1 MYTAGPEAPVAG
13 DQSHHG
19 IPAVALASPTR
30 DGGSSLRS
38 RGRETEARCTRTA
51 KPSLDSGVP
60 TASPPPV
67 HPSAAFAVTLWTGLE
82 GSDRLAAWRANVG
95 EPVAL
100 DLAPPPRHTAVAE
113 LVVLSWN
120 VWIGRGR
127 LEEVVRRLRA
137 DTDAPL
143 VVLAQEVYRS
153 DMTVPARP
161 AGRAARRAAGS
172 FPIRARPRADIVE
185 AAHALGLNL
194 RYAPAMRNGADRSD
208 RGNAILSYLPLS
220 HAWAFELP
228 LVLERRV
235 PLAATLLL
243 PGGPVHLVSAHL
255 DPRGP
260 PGAAW
265 LGVTGRARQ
274 AAHLVAQLGGDLVIL
289 GADLN
294 LGRGRRERAWRLL
307 HEAQFS
313 AGIPPATP
321 EWRHT
326 FHALRALPRLVLD
339 YVLLRDRLERVAS
352 ARVERLDE
360 HPLDRG
366 ATVFGSDHH
375 PLLAHVAL
383 HPPGGTGL

>member
-1 MYTAGPEAPVAG
+1 V
-13 DQSHHG
+13 
-19 IPAVALASPTR
+19 
-30 DGGSSLRS
+30 
-38 RGRETEARCTRTA
+38 
-51 KPSLDSGVP
+51 
-60 TASPPPV
+60 
-67 HPSAAFAVTLWTGLE
+67 
-82 GSDRLAAWRANVG
+82 AWRANVG
-95 EPVAL
+95 EPVTL
-100 DLAPPPRHTAVAE
+100 DLAPPLHHTAVTE

-127 LEEVVRRLRA
+127 LEEVVRRLRG

-153 DMTVPARP
+153 DTTVPVRP

-172 FPIRARPRADIVE
+172 FPIRARARADIVE
-185 AAHALGLNL
+185 TAHALELNL
-194 RYAPAMRNGADRSD
+194 RYAPAMRNGAERSD
-208 RGNAILSYLPLS
+208 RGNAILSDLPLS

-243 PGGPVHLVSAHL
+243 AGGPVHLVSAHL

-265 LGVTGRARQ
+265 LGVAGRARQ

-307 HEAQFS
+307 HEAAFT
-313 AGIPPATP
+313 AGIPAAIP

-339 YVLLRDRLERVAS
+339 YVLLRDQLKRVAS

-375 PLLAHVAL
+375 PLLARVAL
-383 HPPGGTGL
+383 NPPGETPP

>member
-1 MYTAGPEAPVAG
+1 M
-13 DQSHHG
+13 
-19 IPAVALASPTR
+19 
-30 DGGSSLRS
+30 
-38 RGRETEARCTRTA
+38 
-51 KPSLDSGVP
+51 
-60 TASPPPV
+60 
-67 HPSAAFAVTLWTGLE
+67 
-82 GSDRLAAWRANVG
+82 
-95 EPVAL
+95 
-100 DLAPPPRHTAVAE
+100 
-113 LVVLSWN
+113 LSWN

-127 LEEVVRRLRA
+127 LEEVVRRLRG

-143 VVLAQEVYRS
+143 IVLAQEVYRS
-153 DMTVPARP
+153 DATVPVRP
-161 AGRAARRAAGS
+161 TGRAARRATGR

-185 AAHALGLNL
+185 AAHALELNL
-194 RYAPAMRNGADRSD
+194 RYAPAMRNGAERSD
-208 RGNAILSYLPLS
+208 RGNAILSDLPLS

-243 PGGPVHLVSAHL
+243 AGGPVHLVSAHL

-265 LGVTGRARQ
+265 LGVAGRAKQ

-307 HEAQFS
+307 HEAEFT
-313 AGIPPATP
+313 AGIPAAIP

-339 YVLLRDRLERVAS
+339 YVLLRDRLKRVAS

-375 PLLAHVAL
+375 PLLARVAL
-383 HPPGGTGL
+383 NPPGETRP

>member
-1 MYTAGPEAPVAG
+1 MHA
-13 DQSHHG
+13 H
-19 IPAVALASPTR
+19 R
-30 DGGSSLRS
+30 DTSS
-38 RGRETEARCTRTA
+38 
-51 KPSLDSGVP
+51 DSGVP
-60 TASPPPV
+60 TASSPPD
-67 HPSAAFAVTLWTGLE
+67 HPSAAIAVTPWTGLE

-100 DLAPPPRHTAVAE
+100 DLAPPRHTAVAE

-127 LEEVVRRLRA
+127 LEEVVRRLRG
-137 DTDAPL
+137 DTEAPL

-153 DMTVPARP
+153 DATVPARP
-161 AGRAARRAAGS
+161 AGHAARRAAGS
-172 FPIRARPRADIVE
+172 FPIRARPRADIVD

-194 RYAPAMRNGADRSD
+194 RYAPAMRNGAERSD
-208 RGNAILSYLPLS
+208 RGNAILSDLPLS

-243 PGGPVHLVSAHL
+243 AGGPVHVVSAHL

-265 LGVTGRARQ
+265 LGVAGRARQ
-274 AAHLVAQLGGDLVIL
+274 AAHLVAQLGGDVVIL

-307 HEAQFS
+307 HEAEFT
-313 AGIPPATP
+313 AGIPAATP

-352 ARVERLDE
+352 ARVVRLDE

-375 PLLAHVAL
+375 PLLARVVL
-383 HPPGGTGL
+383 HPPGETHS